1 MPGAT
6 VDPLHE
12 ADVAPA
18 DLSPDARRTPYAIA
32 QDGLGRLVDAAVQA
46 RRIEAMQAAVRV
58 DVVNLAVDYAE
69 RSAVA
74 FVAPT
79 VPASE
84 RRELARRAVIAELAT
99 ALRIPERTMMRV
111 VSEAWALSTRL
122 PATLAALR
130 VGDLDEAHARVIVDE
145 TTDVDDEA
153 ALTRLDAELAVRAA
167 STTAAGLRRIAR
179 RLRDGVLADTL
190 ADRHARARE
199 QRRIELEP
207 ANDGMA
213 WLHLHLT
220 APDALLIRDRI
231 GRIAGDATPSADGT
245 TAAAS
250 AAGAAVAARAT
261 DSRTP
266 DQLRA
271 DVARDL
277 LLHGVPPIGEA
288 FHVAA
293 ATIRPTVHVTV
304 PVLTLLDH
312 DDAPGELDGYGPIDA
327 DTARE
332 LAAHAPTFTRLL
344 THPVSGTVLDV
355 DRTIY
360 RPPADLARWLRVRD
374 QTCRFPGCARAAA
387 RCDVDHTEDWADGG
401 RTAFDNLAHLCPAH
415 HHLKHETAWAVK
427 HVGDG
432 ALEWRS
438 PAGRRHLTEPPVR
451 IPTPTEPRGGSPGT
465 VQVGDGAP
473 PSRGHPPAAGAGVVG
488 ASPPF

>member
-1 MPGAT
+1 MPRAT
-6 VDPLHE
+6 VEPAHD
-12 ADVAPA
+12 ADVSRA
-18 DLSPDARRTPYAIA
+18 DLAPNVPRTPYAIA
-32 QDGLGRLVDAAVQA
+32 EDGLGMLVDAAVQA
-46 RRIEAMQAAVRV
+46 RRLEAMQAAVRV
-58 DVVNLAVDYAE
+58 DVINLAVDYAE

-79 VPASE
+79 VPASQ

-99 ALRIPERTMMRV
+99 ALRIPEQTMMRV

-122 PATLAALR
+122 PSTLAALR

-145 TTDVDDEA
+145 TTDVDDEV
-153 ALTRLDAELAVRAA
+153 ALARLDAELAVRAA
-167 STTAAGLRRIAR
+167 STTAAGLRRVAR
-179 RLRDGVLADTL
+179 RLREDVLADTL

-207 ANDGMA
+207 TRDGMA

-231 GRIAGDATPSADGT
+231 GRIAVESSAD
-245 TAAAS
+245 AI
-250 AAGAAVAARAT
+250 AGA
-261 DSRTP
+261 DPGDPRTP
-266 DQLRA
+266 DQVRA

-293 ATIRPTVHVTV
+293 ATIRPTVHATV

-355 DRTIY
+355 DRTTY

-387 RCDVDHTEDWADGG
+387 RCDIDHTDDWADGG

-415 HHLKHETAWAVK
+415 HHLKHESAWAVR
-427 HVGDG
+427 HIGDG

-438 PAGRRHLTEPPVR
+438 PAGRRHTTEPAVR
-451 IPTPTEPRGGSPGT
+451 IPSPTAPR
-465 VQVGDGAP
+465 GAP
-473 PSRGHPPAAGAGVVG
+473 PGEPASGNESPDRRGQPAAVRREVIG